1 MRVKPEIDPGRARG
15 VFIRREEQPEI
26 VAKYLQ
32 YKLKLAGC
40 ALDKTFRGQ
49 LGWPEMKIYLDGKF
63 VDDAD
68 AKISVFDHGL
78 LYGDGVF
85 EGIRLYGGNIF
96 RLDEHLERLE
106 YSAKAI
112 LLQMPLTRAEL
123 VEATCETCRQNKL
136 SDAYIRL
143 VITRGVGDLGLAPW
157 LCPKPTVFIIASK
170 ISLYPQEH
178 YDNGL
183 NIVTV
188 PTRRIN
194 PAALP
199 PTIKSLN
206 YLNNILGKIEAKQF
220 GALEAIML
228 NDQGYV
234 AECTA
239 DNIFIV
245 HKGEIITP
253 AASQGALKGITR
265 GTIVDVARD
274 LGIPLRESNMTRYD
288 VWCADECFLT
298 GTGAEVIPVV
308 KLDGREIGTGKPGA
322 ITQRVLASFKQR
334 VLTEG
339 TRI

>member
-1 MRVKPEIDPGRARG
+1 
-15 VFIRREEQPEI
+15 
-26 VAKYLQ
+26 
-32 YKLKLAGC
+32 
-40 ALDKTFRGQ
+40 
-49 LGWPEMKIYLDGKF
+49 MKIYLDGKF
-63 VDDAD
+63 VDAAD

-85 EGIRLYGGNIF
+85 EGIRLYGGNVF
-96 RLDEHLERLE
+96 RLEEHLERLE
-106 YSAKAI
+106 YSARAI
-112 LLQMPLTRAEL
+112 MLDIPHTRQEL
-123 VEATCETCRQNKL
+123 SDITCETCRQNGL
-136 SDAYIRL
+136 TDAYIRL
-143 VITRGVGDLGLAPW
+143 VVTRGVGDLGLAPW
-157 LCPKPTVFIIASK
+157 LCPKPSVFVIASK

-183 NIVTV
+183 AIVTV

-228 NDQGYV
+228 NDQGYI

-245 HKGEIITP
+245 HKGAIVTP

-265 GTIVDVARD
+265 DTIFDIAAELNVPIHEA
-274 LGIPLRESNMTRYD
+274 NMTRYD
-288 VWCADECFLT
+288 AWCADECFLT
-298 GTGAEVIPVV
+298 GSGAEVVPVV
-308 KLDGREIGTGKPGA
+308 KLDGRVIGSGKPGE
-322 ITQRVLASFKQR
+322 ITRRVLASFRRR
-334 VLTEG
+334 VLIEG
-339 TRI
+339 TKL

>member
-1 MRVKPEIDPGRARG
+1 
-15 VFIRREEQPEI
+15 
-26 VAKYLQ
+26 
-32 YKLKLAGC
+32 
-40 ALDKTFRGQ
+40 
-49 LGWPEMKIYLDGKF
+49 MKIYLDGKF

-85 EGIRLYGGNIF
+85 EGIRLYNGNIF
-96 RLDEHLERLE
+96 RLEEHLERLE

-112 LLQMPLTRAEL
+112 LLKIPLARKEL
-123 VEATCETCRQNKL
+123 AAAVAETCRQNDLK
-136 SDAYIRL
+136 DAYIRL
-143 VITRGVGDLGLAPW
+143 VVTRGPGDLGLAPW
-157 LCPKPTVFIIASK
+157 LCPKPTLFIIASK

-183 NIVTV
+183 SIVTV

-199 PTIKSLN
+199 STVKSLN

-239 DNIFIV
+239 DNVFTV
-245 HKGEIITP
+245 HKGELFTP

-265 GTIVDVARD
+265 ATIFDVAQE
-274 LGIPLRESNMTRYD
+274 LGLPIRETNMTRYD

-308 KLDGREIGTGKPGA
+308 KLDGREIGNGKPGP
-322 ITQRVLASFKQR
+322 ITKRVLESFRKR
-334 VLTEG
+334 VLVEG

>member
-1 MRVKPEIDPGRARG
+1 
-15 VFIRREEQPEI
+15 
-26 VAKYLQ
+26 
-32 YKLKLAGC
+32 
-40 ALDKTFRGQ
+40 
-49 LGWPEMKIYLDGKF
+49 MKIYLDGKF
-63 VDDAD
+63 VDEAD
-68 AKISVFDHGL
+68 AKVSVFDHGL

-85 EGIRLYGGNIF
+85 EGIRLYNGNIF
-96 RLDEHLERLE
+96 RLEEHLERLE

-112 LLQMPLTRAEL
+112 MLQMPLTRKEL
-123 VEATCETCRQNKL
+123 SDATCETCRQNGLK
-136 SDAYIRL
+136 DGYIRL

-157 LCPKPTVFIIASK
+157 LCAKPSLFIIASK

-183 NIVTV
+183 AIVTV

-199 PTIKSLN
+199 PTVKSLN

-228 NDQGYV
+228 NDQGYI

-245 HKGEIITP
+245 HKGAIITP

-265 GTIVDVARD
+265 GTIFDIAQE
-274 LGIPLRESNMTRYD
+274 LNIPIREADMTRYD
-288 VWCADECFLT
+288 VWVSDECFLT
-298 GTGAEVIPVV
+298 GSGAEVIPVT
-308 KLDGREIGTGKPGA
+308 KLDGRVIGTGKPGP
-322 ITQRVLASFKQR
+322 ITQKVLASFRRR
-334 VLTEG
+334 VLVEG

>member
-1 MRVKPEIDPGRARG
+1 
-15 VFIRREEQPEI
+15 
-26 VAKYLQ
+26 
-32 YKLKLAGC
+32 
-40 ALDKTFRGQ
+40 
-49 LGWPEMKIYLDGKF
+49 MKIYLDGKF
-63 VDDAD
+63 VDEAD
-68 AKISVFDHGL
+68 AKVSVFDHGL

-85 EGIRLYGGNIF
+85 EGIRLYGGNVF
-96 RLDEHLERLE
+96 RLEEHLERLE

-112 LLQMPLTRAEL
+112 MLTIPLSRREL
-123 VEATCETCRQNKL
+123 TEVTLETCRINGL
-136 SDAYIRL
+136 TDAYIRL
-143 VITRGVGDLGLAPW
+143 VVTRGVGDLGLAPW
-157 LCPKPTVFIIASK
+157 LCAKPSLFVIASK

-183 NIVTV
+183 SIVTV

-206 YLNNILGKIEAKQF
+206 YLNNILGKIEARQF

-239 DNIFIV
+239 DNVFAV
-245 HKGEIITP
+245 HKGELLTPP
-253 AASQGALKGITR
+253 AAQGALKGITR
-265 GTIVDVARD
+265 GTILDISAE
-274 LGIPLRESNMTRYD
+274 LRIAVREVNMTRYD
-288 VWCADECFLT
+288 LWCADECFLT

-308 KLDGREIGTGKPGA
+308 KLDGREIGAGKPGPV
-322 ITQRVLASFKQR
+322 TQRVRESFRRR

-339 TRI
+339 TRL

>member
-1 MRVKPEIDPGRARG
+1 
-15 VFIRREEQPEI
+15 
-26 VAKYLQ
+26 
-32 YKLKLAGC
+32 
-40 ALDKTFRGQ
+40 
-49 LGWPEMKIYLDGKF
+49 MKIYLDGKF
-63 VDDAD
+63 VDEAD
-68 AKISVFDHGL
+68 AKVSVFDHGL

-85 EGIRLYGGNIF
+85 EGIRLYDGNIF

-112 LLQMPLTRAEL
+112 LLELPLSRAEL
-123 VEATCETCRQNKL
+123 AAATCESCRLNGL
-136 SDAYIRL
+136 RDAYIRL
-143 VITRGVGDLGLAPW
+143 VVTRGVGDLGLAPW
-157 LCPKPTVFIIASK
+157 NCSKPSVFIIASR
-170 ISLYPQEH
+170 ISLYPAEYYQ
-178 YDNGL
+178 NGL
-183 NIVTV
+183 AIVTV

-245 HKGEIITP
+245 HKGEVITP
-253 AASQGALKGITR
+253 ASSQGALNGITR
-265 GTIVDVARD
+265 GTILDIAKEVNLPV
-274 LGIPLRESNMTRYD
+274 REANMTRYD

-298 GTGAEVIPVV
+298 GTGAEVIPVT
-308 KLDGREIGTGKPGA
+308 KLDGRIIGSGKPGPV
-322 ITQRVLASFKQR
+322 TQKILESFRRRVRA
-334 VLTEG
+334 EG

>member
-1 MRVKPEIDPGRARG
+1 
-15 VFIRREEQPEI
+15 
-26 VAKYLQ
+26 
-32 YKLKLAGC
+32 
-40 ALDKTFRGQ
+40 
-49 LGWPEMKIYLDGKF
+49 MKIYLDGKF
-63 VDDAD
+63 VDEAD
-68 AKISVFDHGL
+68 AKVSVFDHGL
-78 LYGDGVF
+78 LYGDGIF
-85 EGIRLYGGNIF
+85 EGIRLYGGNVF
-96 RLDEHLERLE
+96 RLEEHLERLE
-106 YSAKAI
+106 YSARA
-112 LLQMPLTRAEL
+112 LLLTLPLSRKEMSWI
-123 VEATCETCRQNKL
+123 VCETCRQNNL

-143 VITRGVGDLGLAPW
+143 VVTRGVGDLGLAPW
-157 LCPKPTVFIIASK
+157 LCPKPTTFCIASK

-183 NIVTV
+183 AIVTV

-206 YLNNILGKIEAKQF
+206 YVNNILGKIEAKQF

-239 DNIFIV
+239 DNVFIV
-245 HKGEIITP
+245 HKGEVITP
-253 AASQGALKGITR
+253 SASQGALKGITR
-265 GTIVDVARD
+265 GTMFDIAKDIGVPIREAD
-274 LGIPLRESNMTRYD
+274 LTRYD

-308 KLDGREIGTGKPGA
+308 KLDGREIGTGKPGP
-322 ITQRVLASFKQR
+322 ITQRVLASFRQR
-334 VLTEG
+334 VRTEG